1 MQSDLAQQSMPVR
14 QFTGLI
20 KTGHIGHQRG
30 TRDHIVFEGL
40 YDSSVGLRIHPEII
54 SVYYDLS

>member
-14 QFTGLI
+14 QFTGLVE
-20 KTGHIGHQRG
+20 TGHIGHQRG

-40 YDSSVGLRIHPEII
+40 YNSPVGHRTHPEIV